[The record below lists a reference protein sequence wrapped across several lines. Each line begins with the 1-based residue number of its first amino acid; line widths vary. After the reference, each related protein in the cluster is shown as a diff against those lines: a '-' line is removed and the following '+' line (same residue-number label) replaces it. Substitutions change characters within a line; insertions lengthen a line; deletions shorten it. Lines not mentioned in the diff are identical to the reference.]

1 MMEPIKVIQWYTGD
15 IAQHQ
20 IRLVDANPSM
30 ELVGA
35 FVYHDEKVG
44 LDAGEIAGIGPVGVC
59 ATNDLER
66 ALALEADCVLY
77 NPPTERYDEIVP
89 ILASGKNLVSIMG
102 GWHPHGLRVFPDI
115 EAACERGGS
124 SLFGTGLN
132 PGLSYELALLGS
144 SICSEVE
151 SVYIKTCERQS
162 TLSPVFLEMFG
173 FGKTEEE
180 LAGDAGG
187 AYSMFKNLLQITDL
201 ISEELG
207 LSHDGHD
214 FTHVFEPA
222 TQEYDEKVLIREGT
236 MAGLIVK
243 ASTTHAGAPVATIEL
258 RFLLGTDYV
267 SPEFL
272 ADAPATGWI
281 EVDVRG
287 TPGSRINHQIY
298 ADEKTT
304 KTRST
309 GTKAVNAIPFVCEAE
324 PGVLSPLDLP
334 LARML
339 TTNR

>member
-1 MMEPIKVIQWYTGD
+1 MEPIRVMQWYTGD

-20 IRLVDANPSM
+20 IRLVHANPSM

-35 FVYHDEKVG
+35 FVYHDDKVG
-44 LDAGEIAGIGPVGVC
+44 LDVGEIAGIGPLGVY
-59 ATNDLER
+59 ATNDLDE
-66 ALALEADCVLY
+66 ALAIDTDCVLY

-89 ILASGKNLVSIMG
+89 ILASGKNLISIMG
-102 GWHPHGLRVFPDI
+102 GWHPHGLRVFPNI
-115 EAACERGGS
+115 EAACRNGGS

-144 SICSEVE
+144 SICHEVE

-173 FGKTEEE
+173 FGRSEEE
-180 LAGDAGG
+180 LAADAGG
-187 AYSMFKNLLQITDL
+187 AYSMFRNLLQITDL
-201 ISEELG
+201 IAGELG
-207 LSHDGHD
+207 LPHDGHE
-214 FTHVFEPA
+214 FTHDFEPA
-222 TQEYDEKVLIREGT
+222 TQEYDEKVLIRKGT
-236 MAGLIVK
+236 MAGLIIR
-243 ASTTHAGAPVATIEL
+243 AATTNAGAPVATMEL

-281 EVDVRG
+281 EVDIRG
-287 TPGSRINHQIY
+287 TPGSRINHEIY
-298 ADEKTT
+298 ADEKVV

-309 GTKAVNAIPFVCEAE
+309 GTRAVNAIPFVCAAP

-339 TTNR
+339 SSGR